1 LSVKW
6 EEKMKNFLWRLLER
20 QKRSVNTKANKFT
33 KLPPAR
39 LAVYDSMTSL
49 PRITELAADDFED
62 FVNTLATTTYQSA
75 REAGGNIPFTVIKEI
90 IENLIHAYF
99 KEVVISIYDGGNI
112 VRISD
117 QGPGIKDKERAVQP
131 GFSTATQEM
140 KRFIKGVGSGL
151 SVAKES
157 LNYMGGKIQI
167 EDNLQTG
174 TVVTLYVPKPKQT
187 PAEKKEEVTIRT
199 DTRQIDIKLNKR
211 QKQVLCLVT
220 EFGSIGPS
228 KVATELGV
236 SLSTAYRDLLY
247 LEHQGLVLTD
257 AQGKRSLTSL
267 GLEYLNLIIKS

>member
-1 LSVKW
+1 V
-6 EEKMKNFLWRLLER
+6 KNFFSRLIER
-20 QKRSVNTKANKFT
+20 QKQSVNAKGSKFT
-33 KLPPAR
+33 KMPPAR
-39 LAVYDSMTSL
+39 LAIYDSMTTL
-49 PRITELAADDFED
+49 PKIIELTADDFEN
-62 FVNTLATTTYQSA
+62 FVNTLATTTYQSVK
-75 REAGGNIPFTVIKEI
+75 EAGGNIPFTVIKEI

-99 KEVVISIYDGGNI
+99 KEVVISVYDGGNI

-151 SVAKES
+151 SIAKES

-174 TVVTLYVPKPKQT
+174 TVVTLYAPKPKQ
-187 PAEKKEEVTIRT
+187 PPSEKKESVATVTEP
-199 DTRQIDIKLNKR
+199 RQIDIKLNKR

-228 KVATELGV
+228 KIATELGV

-247 LEHQGLVLTD
+247 LEHQGLVSTD
-257 AQGKRSLTSL
+257 NQGKRSLTSR
-267 GLEYLNLIIKS
+267 GLEYLDLIIKS